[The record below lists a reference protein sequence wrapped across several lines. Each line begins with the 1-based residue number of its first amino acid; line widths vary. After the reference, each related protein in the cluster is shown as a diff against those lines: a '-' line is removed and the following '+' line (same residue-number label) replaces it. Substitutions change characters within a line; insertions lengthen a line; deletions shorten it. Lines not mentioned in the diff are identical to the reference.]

1 MDSLR
6 SLLNT
11 PANRPAMVEKAAGYG
26 ADALILDLEDSVPIA
41 EKAEARLV
49 AREALGRSAT
59 HRLVQYVRVNGAA
72 SGLLWDDLDAI
83 VAPGLR
89 GIQLPKVDDPSEIL
103 DVDARLSELEAA
115 RGLPV
120 GGIELLVSLESARGV
135 FFAYEILGAAA
146 RVGSVMLGTA
156 EDGDL
161 QGDLGYLT
169 TGDDRE
175 LAYLRA
181 KVILAARVVG
191 LTNPIDGVYARVR
204 DLDGLEATAR
214 RARELGYRGKK
225 LVHPAQI
232 EVVHRVFTPTPAELD
247 HAHRVIETFEAA
259 LRRGEATAVVDD
271 RMVDYAMVETA
282 RRLLARARGAPTTTT
297 TVATTPRA
305 TVRRPSERADPAR
318 PQPTERGGDRP

>member
-1 MDSLR
+1 MDALR

-26 ADALILDLEDSVPIA
+26 ADALILDLEDSVPLA
-41 EKAEARLV
+41 EKAEARLI

-59 HRLVQYVRVNGAA
+59 SGLVTYIRVNAA
-72 SGLLWDDLDAI
+72 DSGLLADDLDAI
-83 VAPGLR
+83 VAPGLC
-89 GIQLPKVDDPSEIL
+89 GIQLPKVADPSEIT
-103 DVDARLSELEAA
+103 DVDTRLSALEAA

-135 FFAYEILGAAA
+135 FFAYEILAAAA

-161 QGDLGYLT
+161 QGDMGYLT
-169 TGDDRE
+169 TDDDRQ

-181 KVILAARVVG
+181 RVILAARVVG
-191 LTNPIDGVYARVR
+191 LTNPIDGVFARVR

-214 RARELGYRGKK
+214 RAREFGYRGKK
-225 LVHPAQI
+225 LIHPAQI

-247 HAHRVIETFEAA
+247 HAERVIATLEAA
-259 LRRGEATAVVDD
+259 LLRGEATAVVDGA
-271 RMVDYAMVETA
+271 MVDYAMAETA
-282 RRLLARARGAPTTTT
+282 RRLL
-297 TVATTPRA
+297 
-305 TVRRPSERADPAR
+305 ERAGRTHPAAA
-318 PQPTERGGDRP
+318 PQLGGDRP

>member
-1 MDSLR
+1 MDALR

-26 ADALILDLEDSVPIA
+26 ADALILDLEDSVPLD
-41 EKAEARLV
+41 EKAEARLI
-49 AREALGRSAT
+49 AREALGRSVT
-59 HRLVQYVRVNGAA
+59 SGLVQYIRVNAAA
-72 SGLLWDDLDAI
+72 SGLLVDDLDAI

-89 GIQLPKVDDPSEIL
+89 GIQLPKVAGPSEIT
-103 DVDARLSELEAA
+103 DVDTRLSALEAA

-135 FFAYEILGAAA
+135 FFAYEILAAGA

-156 EDGDL
+156 EGGDL
-161 QGDLGYLT
+161 QGDMGYLT
-169 TGDDRE
+169 TDDDRQ

-214 RARELGYRGKK
+214 RAREFGYRGKK
-225 LVHPAQI
+225 LIHPAQI
-232 EVVHRVFTPTPAELD
+232 DVVHRVFTPTPAELD
-247 HAHRVIETFEAA
+247 HAERVIATFEAA
-259 LRRGEATAVVDD
+259 LLRGEATAVVDGA
-271 RMVDYAMVETA
+271 MVDYAMADTA
-282 RRLLARARGAPTTTT
+282 RRLLARAGRTH
-297 TVATTPRA
+297 
-305 TVRRPSERADPAR
+305 PAAAH
-318 PQPTERGGDRP
+318 QLGGDRP

>member
-1 MDSLR
+1 MDALR

-11 PANRPAMVEKAAGYG
+11 PANRPATVEKAAGYG
-26 ADALILDLEDSVPIA
+26 ADALILDLEDSVPVA

-49 AREALGRSAT
+49 AREALGRSLS
-59 HRLVQYVRVNGAA
+59 HGLIQYVRVNAA
-72 SGLLWDDLDAI
+72 GSGLLADDLEAI
-83 VAPGLR
+83 VEPGLR
-89 GIQLPKVDDPSEIL
+89 GIQLPKVDDPGEIL
-103 DVDARLSELEAA
+103 DVDARLATLEAA

-135 FFAYEILGAAA
+135 FFAHEILGAAA

-181 KVILAARVVG
+181 KVLLAARVVG
-191 LTNPIDGVYARVR
+191 LTNPIDGVFARVR
-204 DLDGLEATAR
+204 DPDGFEATAR

-225 LVHPAQI
+225 LIHPAQI
-232 EVVHRVFTPTPAELD
+232 EIAHRVFTPTAAELD
-247 HAHRVIETFEAA
+247 RAHRTIETFEAA
-259 LRRGEATAVVDD
+259 LQRGEATAVVDG

-282 RRLLARARGAPTTTT
+282 RRLIDRSPSADGRFPEPPSSPPPT
-297 TVATTPRA
+297 
-305 TVRRPSERADPAR
+305 
-318 PQPTERGGDRP
+318 GDRP

>member
-1 MDSLR
+1 MDALR

-26 ADALILDLEDSVPIA
+26 ADALILDLEDAVPLA
-41 EKAEARLV
+41 EKAEARLI
-49 AREALGRSAT
+49 ARDALGRSAT
-59 HRLVQYVRVNGAA
+59 HGLVQYVRVNGSAT
-72 SGLLWDDLDAI
+72 GLLADDLDAI

-89 GIQLPKVDDPSEIL
+89 GIQLPKVGGPAEIA
-103 DVDARLSELEAA
+103 DVDARLAALETA

-135 FFAYEILGAAA
+135 FFAYEILAAAA

-156 EDGDL
+156 QDGDL

-181 KVILAARVVG
+181 SVILAARVVG
-191 LTNPIDGVYARVR
+191 ITNPIDGVYASVR

-214 RARELGYRGKK
+214 RARELGFRGKK
-225 LVHPAQI
+225 LIHPAQI
-232 EVVHRVFTPTPAELD
+232 EVVHRVFSPTAAELD
-247 HAHRVIETFEAA
+247 HAERVIETFAAA
-259 LRRGEATAVVDD
+259 LARGEATAVVDD
-271 RMVDYAMVETA
+271 RMIDYAMVETA
-282 RRLLARARGAPTTTT
+282 RRLLARAEPPKPT
-297 TVATTPRA
+297 
-305 TVRRPSERADPAR
+305 
-318 PQPTERGGDRP
+318 GDRP